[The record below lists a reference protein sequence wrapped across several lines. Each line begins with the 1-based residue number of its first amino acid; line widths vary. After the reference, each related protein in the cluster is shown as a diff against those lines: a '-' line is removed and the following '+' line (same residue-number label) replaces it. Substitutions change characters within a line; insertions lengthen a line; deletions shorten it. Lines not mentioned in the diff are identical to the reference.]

1 VTLPAALAALLLVL
15 PHGATALLPAEAP
28 WTLAPAGMPTPRG
41 HPLSEPSPPD
51 PHAFQSDH
59 FLLVVPLWSEDGY
72 RRTIIAAY
80 NVDGLPLPSNARV
93 HRVLVP
99 NRVETLDMPNPLYPE
114 ELEDPDEGILAL
126 PPRLRKPVP
135 EGPWREVG
143 YRVEQHDGI
152 TLLKPERV
160 VSGVFAVEASL
171 PEREG
176 WVRIALTPGNW
187 LVLLGWARDFNLLTT
202 DDKVLFRGRAPYDEV
217 QYDLGDVSIV
227 FWYCGY
233 ALDLKG
239 HPWYEEIFRSMTI
252 WDAAGRLKDRCSDY
266 DSPRGQYELGFFL
279 GQGIIIR
286 VSTRKPVV
294 LEFKTLKYALK
305 YGDFMRYFGY
315 RGFYTFTYWVRHSPH
330 GLLKYVC
337 LAVLPTMVLLGM
349 ATYKLTAQLIL
360 PPLPIRGRSRRRG
373 AA

>member
-1 VTLPAALAALLLVL
+1 MEEAFGKVYAPRDVEREEVKGRGGLEEVLRSTLGEDRARRVILEISRVFGRPSEGMVIARYGTGFAVADRVKRMLYVAR
-15 PHGATALLPAEAP
+15 EADD
-28 WTLAPAGMPTPRG
+28 G
-41 HPLSEPSPPD
+41 
-51 PHAFQSDH
+51 
-59 FLLVVPLWSEDGY
+59 WSSG
-72 RRTIIAAY
+72 R
-80 NVDGLPLPSNARV
+80 
-93 HRVLVP
+93 
-99 NRVETLDMPNPLYPE
+99 
-114 ELEDPDEGILAL
+114 
-126 PPRLRKPVP
+126 
-135 EGPWREVG
+135 

-152 TLLKPERV
+152 TLLKPERT
-160 VSGVFAVEASL
+160 VSGVFAVEVSL

-187 LVLLGWARDFNLLTT
+187 LVLFGWVRDFNLLTT

-227 FWYCGY
+227 FWYCGC

-239 HPWYEEIFRSMTI
+239 HPWYEEIFRSMII

-266 DSPRGQYELGFFL
+266 DSPRGQYEHGFFL

-294 LEFKTLKYALK
+294 LEFRTLKYALK

-337 LAVLPTMVLLGM
+337 LAVLPTMVLFGM
-349 ATYKLTAQLIL
+349 VTYKLAAQFIP
-360 PPLPIRGRSRRRG
+360 PPLPIRGRRSRRRG